1 MKPTSLIPRPIPF
14 LVSVL
19 QVTKSWVGSGNEAK
33 IPSELIQ
40 MPISPE
46 MSDKVVDEQMSM
58 EIMCATAHDLLL
70 VTGT

>member
-1 MKPTSLIPRPIPF
+1 
-14 LVSVL
+14 
-19 QVTKSWVGSGNEAK
+19 
-33 IPSELIQ
+33 